1 MNLIQSIKALGPID
15 FNNVRRD
22 PMLRWM
28 VFFPLLMVGIF
39 RWGIPFLAEQLK
51 LWLNFDLLAYDNLMM
66 SFVSMMIPLAY
77 GSVVGFLLLDQRD
90 DRTLFALQVTPLTLR
105 GYFIYRV
112 SLPMFLG
119 LLGNLIFLPLSGF
132 VNMGWEKIFM
142 VSLGASGLTPVLA
155 LFYAGFAQNKV
166 QGMAL
171 MKISSLIFMPV
182 IVAWFLTGVWH
193 WLFAIL
199 PSFWPMKLYWVL
211 DSGGSGAGLCLLGA
225 WLSQLIIIKFLLDHF
240 RRVCEV

>member
-1 MNLIQSIKALGPID
+1 MNMIQTIKALGPID
-15 FNNVRRD
+15 INNVRRD

-28 VFFPLLMVGIF
+28 VFFPLLMVAIF
-39 RWGIPFLAEQLK
+39 RWGIPFLAEQFK
-51 LWLNFDLLAYDNLMM
+51 LWLDFDLLAYGNLMM
-66 SFVSMMIPLAY
+66 SFVVMMIPLAY
-77 GSVVGFLLLDQRD
+77 GSVIGFLLLDQRD

-112 SLPMFLG
+112 SLPMLLG
-119 LLGNLIFLPLSGF
+119 LVGNLIFLPLSGL
-132 VNMGWEKIFM
+132 VGMGWGKILV

-171 MKISSLIFMPV
+171 MKVSSLFFMPV
-182 IVAWFLTGVWH
+182 IAAWFLNGVWH

-199 PSFWPMKLYWVL
+199 PSFWPMKLYWL
-211 DSGGSGAGLCLLGA
+211 LAEGGRGVGLCLIGA
-225 WLSQLIIIKFLLDHF
+225 LLWQLVISKLLLDHF
-240 RRVCEV
+240 RKVCEV